1 MDIFMPDDVD
11 KTVFVVGFDEFGGA
25 QGLETDVKPLGI
37 GGPRSRRAA
46 DGDGDR
52 RKFRGGIKL
61 RSACAPG
68 RSGDRQPKHSPQQP
82 AEVIT
87 MLNDTGRTGAVW
99 GRGGSVRVD
108 HGASVYMTK
117 QKEDRKYN

>member
-61 RSACAPG
+61 REAVG
-68 RSGDRQPKHSPQQP
+68 RSEEHTSELQSLMRNSYAVFCLKTKKKRKGHTTPQLTIPSDKAQVTTIISYTH
-82 AEVIT
+82 AT
-87 MLNDTGRTGAVW
+87 HN
-99 GRGGSVRVD
+99 
-108 HGASVYMTK
+108 
-117 QKEDRKYN
+117 

>member
-61 RSACAPG
+61 REAVG
-68 RSGDRQPKHSPQQP
+68 RGDEAREDRGKRCRGD
-82 AEVIT
+82 EGV
-87 MLNDTGRTGAVW
+87 GG
-99 GRGGSVRVD
+99 GRGGWGGRGGGGVW
-108 HGASVYMTK
+108 
-117 QKEDRKYN
+117 

>member
-1 MDIFMPDDVD
+1 MCVYYRISTLSVMRSCYCFFNDTATTEIYTYLHTLSLHDALPIC
-11 KTVFVVGFDEFGGA
+11 A

-61 RSACAPG
+61 R
-68 RSGDRQPKHSPQQP
+68 
-82 AEVIT
+82 E
-87 MLNDTGRTGAVW
+87 AV
-99 GRGGSVRVD
+99 GRGDEARADLGKICRA
-108 HGASVYMTK
+108 ASGVGK
-117 QKEDRKYN
+117 DLWLFLQRGGEF

>member
-61 RSACAPG
+61 R
-68 RSGDRQPKHSPQQP
+68 
-82 AEVIT
+82 E
-87 MLNDTGRTGAVW
+87 AV
-99 GRGGSVRVD
+99 GRGDEARADLGKICRAASGVGKDLWLFLQRGGEFRSEERRVGKACVRTCRSRWSPY
-108 HGASVYMTK
+108 H
-117 QKEDRKYN
+117 